1 MARPRFKNLETKM
14 RNRILEAAAVEFAA
28 RGFEGTSLNQ
38 LLDRLG
44 MSKGS
49 FYYYFD
55 NKEDLFTTVVD
66 HAWSTLLPVEK
77 LELGVLDAS
86 AFWPTLQS
94 LMREARA
101 RVHANPWLV
110 GFTRLI
116 YEPPETVGVREVLA
130 QKFDQAR
137 QWQAGLILRGQ
148 EVGAVRSDLPA
159 ELLQVLLVGA
169 DEAGDRW
176 MVENWERF
184 EESEVERLLEEVF
197 AIFRRMLEPPP
208 LVETSQN
215 HKGEIE

>member
-1 MARPRFKNLETKM
+1 MARPRFKNLETEM

-86 AFWPTLQS
+86 TFWPTLQS

-110 GFTRLI
+110 GFTRLL
-116 YEPPETVGVREVLA
+116 YEPPETVGVREALA
-130 QKFDQAR
+130 EKFDQAR

-176 MVENWERF
+176 MVENWERL
-184 EESEVERLLEEVF
+184 EESEVERFLEEVF